1 MLLPKKEAARTP
13 DAFRP
18 ISLQNC
24 PMKLFTKVMANRVRP
39 YITSLVDG
47 DQTGFVH
54 GRNIAENY
62 VYAADLLACC
72 HKRKIPTVA
81 LKLDFRKAFDSVSW
95 DSLLAILE
103 ARGFDSKWIGW
114 ISTILNTGKIS
125 ILLNGVPGRWF
136 SCRRGL
142 RQGDPLS
149 PFLFIVVA
157 DVLQRLA
164 FDCDDLRHPIVPD
177 LSCPVLQYA
186 DDTLILVPATMTA
199 IQALHGV
206 LSAFSIATGLTINFH
221 KSTFVPLHVDAAVA
235 NSLASVLGCS
245 LSSFPQTYL
254 GLPLSPTRL
263 LVSDYAPLIAA
274 FDKYLSGW
282 RARLLSAGGRL
293 VLTNAVL
300 GSLAAYYMCSLKLP
314 TTVLEMLD
322 SRRRAFLWTGEDRC
336 SGAKSLVAWD
346 SVCYPFVEGGLGIK
360 DLECQNH
367 CLLMKFVHKFLSP
380 CSPPWK
386 VWVQRMYPNIF
397 RHRPDSFLARLI
409 YDELPRYRS
418 ITSVQLGR
426 GDTTAFWLDH
436 WVGDG
441 PLFSSFPALFFA
453 LHLPWLLC
461 RFCSW
466 SWLQSGLAAPSNQC
480 CCNRTYRHPPPHF
493 SHLPT

>member
-1 MLLPKKEAARTP
+1 
-13 DAFRP
+13 
-18 ISLQNC
+18 
-24 PMKLFTKVMANRVRP
+24 MKLFTKVMANRVRP

-125 ILLNGVPGRWF
+125 TLLNGVPGRWF

-199 IQALHGV
+199 IQALHSV

-235 NSLASVLGCS
+235 NSLASVLSCS
-245 LSSFPQTYL
+245 LSSFP
-254 GLPLSPTRL
+254 
-263 LVSDYAPLIAA
+263 
-274 FDKYLSGW
+274 
-282 RARLLSAGGRL
+282 
-293 VLTNAVL
+293 
-300 GSLAAYYMCSLKLP
+300 
-314 TTVLEMLD
+314 
-322 SRRRAFLWTGEDRC
+322 
-336 SGAKSLVAWD
+336 
-346 SVCYPFVEGGLGIK
+346 
-360 DLECQNH
+360 
-367 CLLMKFVHKFLSP
+367 
-380 CSPPWK
+380 
-386 VWVQRMYPNIF
+386 
-397 RHRPDSFLARLI
+397 
-409 YDELPRYRS
+409 
-418 ITSVQLGR
+418 
-426 GDTTAFWLDH
+426 
-436 WVGDG
+436 
-441 PLFSSFPALFFA
+441 
-453 LHLPWLLC
+453 
-461 RFCSW
+461 
-466 SWLQSGLAAPSNQC
+466 
-480 CCNRTYRHPPPHF
+480 
-493 SHLPT
+493 

>member
-1 MLLPKKEAARTP
+1 MWMRPWRILLPRCWAALCLP
-13 DAFRP
+13 
-18 ISLQNC
+18 S
-24 PMKLFTKVMANRVRP
+24 
-39 YITSLVDG
+39 
-47 DQTGFVH
+47 
-54 GRNIAENY
+54 
-62 VYAADLLACC
+62 
-72 HKRKIPTVA
+72 
-81 LKLDFRKAFDSVSW
+81 
-95 DSLLAILE
+95 
-103 ARGFDSKWIGW
+103 
-114 ISTILNTGKIS
+114 
-125 ILLNGVPGRWF
+125 
-136 SCRRGL
+136 
-142 RQGDPLS
+142 
-149 PFLFIVVA
+149 
-157 DVLQRLA
+157 
-164 FDCDDLRHPIVPD
+164 
-177 LSCPVLQYA
+177 
-186 DDTLILVPATMTA
+186 
-199 IQALHGV
+199 
-206 LSAFSIATGLTINFH
+206 
-221 KSTFVPLHVDAAVA
+221 
-235 NSLASVLGCS
+235 
-245 LSSFPQTYL
+245 PQTYL

-300 GSLAAYYMCSLKLP
+300 GSLAVYYMCSLKLP

-480 CCNRTYRHPPPHF
+480 CCNRACRHPPSHF